1 MTETV
6 CEEIESQIE
15 NKTEYNNQGKHCCM
29 LHVLTLNVVNA
40 EKGHLLNTS
49 FTL

>member
-15 NKTEYNNQGKHCCM
+15 NKTEYNNQGKHE